1 MSELIT
7 YPFNEI
13 VRKIIEA
20 EVRKRVDEY
29 MKDLMKNAM
38 IIILLSEEEG
48 KQDESKKIYEKLLS
62 LPLNIKNITIKDK
75 RIIIEVE

>member
-7 YPFNEI
+7 YPFNE
-13 VRKIIEA
+13 VMRKIIEA

-29 MKDLMKNAM
+29 MKDFMKNAM

-62 LPLNIKNITIKDK
+62 LPLNVKNIVIKDK

>member
-7 YPFNEI
+7 YPFNE
-13 VRKIIEA
+13 VMRKIIET
-20 EVRKRVDEY
+20 EVRRRVDEY

>member
-1 MSELIT
+1 LSELIT
-7 YPFNEI
+7 YPFNE
-13 VRKIIEA
+13 VMRKIIET
-20 EVRKRVDEY
+20 EVRRRVDEY

>member
-1 MSELIT
+1 LSELIT

-38 IIILLSEEEG
+38 IVILLSPEE